1 MPNDE
6 LQTIKRM
13 KIAFDAK
20 RAAQNRTGLGNYSRF
35 VIEGLSHYYPE
46 NEYLLYTPNERKAR
60 LFGDLTQQKNCTI
73 CYPDKI
79 IWKKLSALW
88 RISGIKSQLRND
100 RPAIFHGLSNE
111 LPLGIERLKE
121 TKSIVT
127 IHDLIFFHYPEF
139 YAPIDRKIYAYKFG
153 RACKVADS
161 IIAVSE
167 CTKRDIIQYY
177 GIPDEKIKVI
187 YQGCDESFLH
197 TANDKVKE
205 EARKSYNLPSK
216 YLLYVGSI
224 ESRKN
229 LLLIVK
235 ALEKAKCDLP
245 LIAIGKHTPYADEV
259 WQYAIKHELSERI
272 FMLHNVP
279 FRYFPAMYQ
288 MASLFIY
295 PSFFE
300 GFGIPI
306 LEALNS
312 RVPVI
317 GATGSCLE
325 EAGGPD
331 SIYVHPEDADG
342 MANAIDR
349 IISDQ
354 KLQQNMIEK
363 GVEYAR
369 RFEQK
374 QLTREMIGLYHSLL

>member
-1 MPNDE
+1 M
-6 LQTIKRM
+6 
-13 KIAFDAK
+13 
-20 RAAQNRTGLGNYSRF
+20 
-35 VIEGLSHYYPE
+35 
-46 NEYLLYTPNERKAR
+46 
-60 LFGDLTQQKNCTI
+60 
-73 CYPDKI
+73 
-79 IWKKLSALW
+79 
-88 RISGIKSQLRND
+88 
-100 RPAIFHGLSNE
+100 
-111 LPLGIERLKE
+111 
-121 TKSIVT
+121 
-127 IHDLIFFHYPEF
+127 
-139 YAPIDRKIYAYKFG
+139 
-153 RACKVADS
+153 
-161 IIAVSE
+161 
-167 CTKRDIIQYY
+167 
-177 GIPDEKIKVI
+177 
-187 YQGCDESFLH
+187 
-197 TANDKVKE
+197 
-205 EARKSYNLPSK
+205 
-216 YLLYVGSI
+216 
-224 ESRKN
+224 
-229 LLLIVK
+229 IVK

-279 FRYFPAMYQ
+279 FRYFPAIYQ